1 MEIMKRIVNLIYA
14 LSNLGWILYSVNF
27 VLVNDMFNLYALLLP
42 ALVIPL
48 LAVICL
54 VVNFALFK
62 KFTIWNK

>member
-1 MEIMKRIVNLIYA
+1 MEVAKRIVNLIYA

>member
-1 MEIMKRIVNLIYA
+1 MKRIVNLIYA

-42 ALVIPL
+42 ALVMPL

>member
-42 ALVIPL
+42 ALVMPL